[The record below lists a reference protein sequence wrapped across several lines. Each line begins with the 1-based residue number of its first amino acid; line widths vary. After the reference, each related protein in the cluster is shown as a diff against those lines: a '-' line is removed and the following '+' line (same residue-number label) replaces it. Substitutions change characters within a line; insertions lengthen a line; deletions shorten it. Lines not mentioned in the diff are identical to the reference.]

1 MHDMPLADHFYTL
14 FLEQRL
20 LMGQLLQ
27 MARLQLDAIREERM
41 EELLA
46 LLGQKQPLL
55 NQLTSI
61 RVELKQLGEQLND
74 EPSWIADDRREACQ
88 QMKDEAGS
96 QFEVLVRV
104 EAECEQMLE
113 KSKEEIRQR
122 LETFD
127 SGQSAAMAYQRSTE
141 PRSSG
146 WTFRLERKVATHTR
160 PI

>member
-1 MHDMPLADHFYTL
+1 MHDPAIADRFYTL

-20 LMGQLLQ
+20 LMSQLLQ
-27 MARLQLDAIREERM
+27 MARLQLDAIREERI

-55 NQLTSI
+55 NQLTAI
-61 RVELKQLGEQLND
+61 RVELKQLGEQLNG
-74 EPSWIADDRREACQ
+74 ESSWNADDRRESCQ
-88 QMKDEAGS
+88 QMRDEASG

-104 EAECEQMLE
+104 EAECEKLLE

-127 SGQSAAMAYQRSTE
+127 SGQSAAMAYQRPAE
-141 PRSSG
+141 PRPSGLDFSS
-146 WTFRLERKVATHTR
+146 
-160 PI
+160 